1 MRNYKN
7 LWLLA
12 MSCLSIL
19 LLTTGCFQP
28 AGEGLQATSVA
39 QGATFTPS
47 PTIPVETPTVEATEF
62 VIQDVGSPTP
72 ETFPSVNNTDQNQG
86 GGQEVAQAQDEG
98 PAQTATAIIVA
109 ATERAAFNLTATALA
124 FTTPTPTLQ
133 PILPTPSPTLDLSG
147 GVGTGGPCTH
157 LVQQGDNLF
166 RISLRYNVPI
176 ATIASANNIV
186 NINIINIGDT
196 LNIPGCNGSGDY
208 GTGGPVTGGQ
218 SYTVMQG
225 DTLFKLS
232 MQYGVTVHQIAA
244 VNGIPNINLIYI
256 GQQLVIPPAGS

>member
-1 MRNYKN
+1 MRNYKT

-19 LLTTGCFQP
+19 LLMTGCFQP

-47 PTIPVETPTVEATEF
+47 PTLEPPTEEPTEIFSIEAADTP
-62 VIQDVGSPTP
+62 IP
-72 ETFPSVNNTDQNQG
+72 ETFGSVNGTDQDQG
-86 GGQEVAQAQDEG
+86 GGVEVAQAEDEG

-109 ATERAAFNLTATALA
+109 ATERAAFNLTATAEA
-124 FTTPTPTLQ
+124 FATPTATLE
-133 PILPTPSPTLDLSG
+133 PFLPTATPTLDLSG

-157 LVQQGDNLF
+157 VVQQGDNLF

-176 ATIASANNIV
+176 QTIATANNIL
-186 NINIINIGDT
+186 NINIIKIGDT
-196 LNIPGCNGSGDY
+196 LNVPGCNSGGDF
-208 GTGGPVTGGQ
+208 GTGGPIGSGQ
-218 SYTVMQG
+218 GYTVMQG

-232 MQYGVTVHQIAA
+232 MRYGVTVHQIAA
-244 VNGIPNINLIYI
+244 ANGIPNINLIYI
-256 GQQLVIPPAGS
+256 GQQLIIPAA

>member
-1 MRNYKN
+1 MRNYKT

-47 PTIPVETPTVEATEF
+47 PTIPVETPTEVATEF
-62 VIQDVGSPTP
+62 VIQDVGTPTP
-72 ETFPSVNNTDQNQG
+72 ETFGSVNSTDQNQG
-86 GGQEVAQAQDEG
+86 GGEVVAQAQDEG

-109 ATERAAFNLTATALA
+109 ATERAAFNLTATAQA
-124 FTTPTPTLQ
+124 FITPTPTLQ
-133 PILPTPSPTLDLSG
+133 PFLPTATPTLDLSG
-147 GVGTGGPCTH
+147 GTGGTGGPCSYV
-157 LVQQGDNLF
+157 VQQGDNLF

-176 ATIASANNIV
+176 QTIATANNIL
-186 NINIINIGDT
+186 NINIIKIGDT
-196 LNIPGCNGSGDY
+196 LNIPGCNSGGGDY
-208 GTGGPVTGGQ
+208 GTGGPIGSGQ

-244 VNGIPNINLIYI
+244 ANGIPNINLIYI
-256 GQQLVIPPAGS
+256 GQQLVIPPA

>member
-1 MRNYKN
+1 MRNYKT

-47 PTIPVETPTVEATEF
+47 PTLEIPTEAPTEPISIESVGTPTP
-62 VIQDVGSPTP
+62 D
-72 ETFPSVNNTDQNQG
+72 TFGSVNGTE
-86 GGQEVAQAQDEG
+86 GGQEVAQAQDDS

-124 FTTPTPTLQ
+124 FTTPTPTLE
-133 PILPTPSPTLDLSG
+133 PFLPSATPTLDTSG
-147 GVGTGGPCTH
+147 GTGGTGGPCTH
-157 LVQQGDNLF
+157 VVQQGDNLF

-176 ATIASANNIV
+176 QTIATANNILNV
-186 NINIINIGDT
+186 NIISMGAT
-196 LNIPGCNGSGDY
+196 LNIPGCNSGGDF
-208 GTGGPVTGGQ
+208 GTGGPIGSGQ
-218 SYTVMQG
+218 GYTVMQG

-244 VNGIPNINLIYI
+244 ANGIPNINLIYI
-256 GQQLVIPPAGS
+256 GQQLVIPAA

>member
-1 MRNYKN
+1 MRNYKT

-47 PTIPVETPTVEATEF
+47 PTLEAPTEAATELIIAEAF
-62 VIQDVGSPTP
+62 GTPTP
-72 ETFPSVNNTDQNQG
+72 ETFGSVNGTDQNQG
-86 GGQEVAQAQDEG
+86 GGEAVAQAQDDS

-124 FTTPTPTLQ
+124 FTTPTPTLA
-133 PILPTPSPTLDLSG
+133 PLLPTATPTLNVG
-147 GVGTGGPCTH
+147 TGGTGGPCSH
-157 LVQQGDNLF
+157 VVQQGDNLF

-176 ATIASANNIV
+176 QTIATANNIL
-186 NINIINIGDT
+186 NINIIKIGDT
-196 LNIPGCNGSGDY
+196 LNVPGCNSGGDF
-208 GTGGPVTGGQ
+208 GTGGPIGSGQ
-218 SYTVMQG
+218 GYTVMQG

-244 VNGIPNINLIYI
+244 ANGIPNINLIYI
-256 GQQLVIPPAGS
+256 GQQLVIPAA

>member
-1 MRNYKN
+1 MRNYKT

-47 PTIPVETPTVEATEF
+47 PSPTPEIPTEESTEF
-62 VIQDVGSPTP
+62 VIQQAGTPTP
-72 ETFPSVNNTDQNQG
+72 ESIASVNGTEQDQG
-86 GGQEVAQAQDEG
+86 GGQEIAQAQDDG

-124 FTTPTPTLQ
+124 FTTPTPTLA
-133 PILPTPSPTLDLSG
+133 PLLPTASPTLNTG
-147 GVGTGGPCTH
+147 TGGTGGPCSH
-157 LVQQGDNLF
+157 VVQQGDNLF

-176 ATIASANNIV
+176 QTIATANNIV

-196 LNIPGCNGSGDY
+196 LNIPGCNSGGDY
-208 GTGGPVTGGQ
+208 GTGGPIGSGQ
-218 SYTVMQG
+218 TYTVMQG

-244 VNGIPNINLIYI
+244 ANGIPNINLIYI
-256 GQQLVIPPAGS
+256 GQQLVIPAA